1 MKLTGGTLKV
11 KDVVTN
17 HSREEKVNQ
26 IRIYSGQ
33 KFEAVGEI
41 EAGSVCAVTG
51 LSQTRPGQGLGIEGA
66 SDSPVLES
74 VLSYQMVLPEGCDPR
89 AMLPKLRQL
98 EEEEPELHIVWDEQL
113 QEIQA
118 QIMGEVQTEI
128 LQSMI
133 RNRFDVEVTFGAGRI
148 VYKETIGSIAEGV
161 GHFEPLRHY
170 AEVHLLLEPGEPDSV
185 SNSTCN
191 AVRMYWLKTGRD
203 W

>member
-1 MKLTGGTLKV
+1 MRFKLEGVEQLMQGIAEYAINPSYPDEFGARIFKITRDGQGNRLTHMKLTGGTLKV

-118 QIMGEVQTEI
+118 QIME
-128 LQSMI
+128 
-133 RNRFDVEVTFGAGRI
+133 RCR
-148 VYKETIGSIAEGV
+148 
-161 GHFEPLRHY
+161 
-170 AEVHLLLEPGEPDSV
+170 
-185 SNSTCN
+185 
-191 AVRMYWLKTGRD
+191 LKSCKA
-203 W
+203 